1 MRTPLSSGLAAASL
15 GLLVAGLAFRSW
27 QVVLLALPPVI
38 VLALGSLFPPARPR
52 LVAVR
57 TLSRDRAEAG
67 RDVDVKLVVR
77 NDGPTLDLVEIV
89 DVLPREFETIHGTNH
104 AVVSLERGGTM
115 PLSYTVRSPV
125 KGDFR
130 IGPVRVRSLDPLAL
144 GAEDA
149 VLPTD
154 ARLVVAPTMEDLRRT
169 KLQPRRTRPWFG
181 QVSSRQL
188 GEGTDFWGVREYTAG
203 DEVRRINWKASARL
217 GVAVRV
223 RRMGPRSILPAG
235 LPHRPDFAPPGSG
248 GAERGDRDGG
258 SRIRRRDRFAVAAR
272 HRVEARRTAAGG
284 PDRSPNPAHGARQP
298 DLAAAARRASH
309 RLGPGDPVGAR
320 PQEDRHMASTQLIP
334 SALRAAPV
342 VTLALLVGWAILD
355 VSAIGDGRWAAALL
369 AILGIG
375 VAAVILSV
383 VLRWRGIRPIGL
395 IAIGAAYVGVHAFV
409 LGVQLVPALVFLSVL
424 ISQVE
429 LRILAERFAPLYE
442 AGLRPEVRGRLG
454 AALGRPVLRLIIAAA
469 LSVVVPIL
477 AADLAVAGIVPATTI
492 PTAIALAGALVAV
505 VALLALMP
513 SLSRRAT

>member
-89 DVLPREFETIHGTNH
+89 DVLPREFEIVQGTNH

-217 GVAVRV
+217 DRLYTNEYEGE
-223 RRMGPRSILPAG
+223 RS
-235 LPHRPDFAPPGSG
+235 
-248 GAERGDRDGG
+248 GDVVIVVD
-258 SRIRRRDRFAVAAR
+258 
-272 HRVEARRTAAGG
+272 ARRESFIGTET
-284 PDRSPNPAHGARQP
+284 DNPIEHG
-298 DLAAAARRASH
+298 
-309 RLGPGDPVGAR
+309 V
-320 PQEDRHMASTQLIP
+320 
-334 SALRAAPV
+334 RAA
-342 VTLALLVGWAILD
+342 
-355 VSAIGDGRWAAALL
+355 
-369 AILGIG
+369 LGI
-375 VAAVILSV
+375 AEH
-383 VLRWRGIRPIGL
+383 VLASKNRVGL
-395 IAIGAAYVGVHAFV
+395 IVQREVLDWVPPAFGRKQVAWV
-409 LGVQLVPALVFLSVL
+409 LTRFFPRDCLIVL
-424 ISQVE
+424 ISPLQDRAALNAVIAME
-429 LRILAERFAPLYE
+429 ARGYDVAIVSPSPLAIEWRLGEQRPEDQTALRILRMERDNLVSQ
-442 AGLRPEVRGRLG
+442 LRRV
-454 AALGRPVLRLIIAAA
+454 AQ
-469 LSVVVPIL
+469 VV
-477 AADLAVAGIVPATTI
+477 DWDPAT
-492 PTAIALAGALVAV
+492 PLALALRRIGTWPR
-505 VALLALMP
+505 P
-513 SLSRRAT
+513 S

>member
-38 VLALGSLFPPARPR
+38 VLALGSLFPPVRPR

-89 DVLPREFETIHGTNH
+89 DVLPREFEIVQGTND

-217 GVAVRV
+217 DRLYTNEYEGE
-223 RRMGPRSILPAG
+223 RS
-235 LPHRPDFAPPGSG
+235 
-248 GAERGDRDGG
+248 GDVVIVVD
-258 SRIRRRDRFAVAAR
+258 
-272 HRVEARRTAAGG
+272 ARRQGLMCSARG
-284 PDRSPNPAHGARQP
+284 NPIEHG
-298 DLAAAARRASH
+298 
-309 RLGPGDPVGAR
+309 
-320 PQEDRHMASTQLIP
+320 
-334 SALRAAPV
+334 
-342 VTLALLVGWAILD
+342 
-355 VSAIGDGRWAAALL
+355 
-369 AILGIG
+369 
-375 VAAVILSV
+375 
-383 VLRWRGIRPIGL
+383 
-395 IAIGAAYVGVHAFV
+395 
-409 LGVQLVPALVFLSVL
+409 
-424 ISQVE
+424 
-429 LRILAERFAPLYE
+429 
-442 AGLRPEVRGRLG
+442 VR
-454 AALGRPVLRLIIAAA
+454 AALGIAEHVLASKNRVGLIVQREV
-469 LSVVVPIL
+469 LDWVP
-477 AADLAVAGIVPATTI
+477 PAFGRT
-492 PTAIALAGALVAV
+492 PLYR
-505 VALLALMP
+505 LLAHLTRGP
-513 SLSRRAT
+513 PRGEAPPAPRPQRLAPTLPR